1 MSTMEKTH
9 TNTGEGGQA
18 KDSVQDKS
26 QPWSSGQSPRTQ
38 SPNTV
43 FPRGRWR
50 VCHPAGPALQLRTP
64 TSVSNLAAAQ
74 KAEQ

>member
-1 MSTMEKTH
+1 M
-9 TNTGEGGQA
+9 GEGGQE
-18 KDSVQDKS
+18 KDNVQDKS
-26 QPWSSGQSPRTQ
+26 QPWSAGQSPGTQ

-43 FPRGRWR
+43 FPRGRWS
-50 VCHPAGPALQLRTP
+50 VCRPAGPALRLRAP